1 MQTDYCYFGLRL
13 LADLDITLRSESV
26 LLMEIE
32 FVGVHYPPN
41 LVVPAVRQLGRF
53 RTSGMT

>member
-41 LVVPAVRQLGRF
+41 LVVHLYGSWDASVQVG
-53 RTSGMT
+53 